1 MTFERSQIVTS
12 MHEGHREGIFDKY
25 ISPTKLRHWQEK
37 KPYYIDFELTTLCPH
52 TCKFCFSNSNLNPN
66 PVHMPKGKV
75 LEVLDDLAALEFKQI
90 YWDGGESLLHPD
102 FFDILAYAHEKGM
115 GCGAFSAG
123 LPLAN
128 KIVAKKVVDA
138 FQKRH
143 FNVFGIH
150 IDTLD
155 PETFAELHDNP
166 HELDRRIRGY
176 QNLLDAGFPPN
187 RILPCITLT
196 GPAARTIEKT
206 IDWYVDEMGARF
218 LEISTFKPM
227 GSAGLNPNL
236 EPSLSDMRRGFEYRA
251 QKFGDPTWAQMGSTE
266 CTTIQCRTNVYL
278 TVQGEVM
285 RCGQMPRE
293 LASGNIY
300 EERLFD
306 IYRRHAD
313 TLSMRDLQVTGKC
326 ADCKHND
333 ICEGC
338 RAAALHYC
346 GDINAPDPKCWLNP
360 EAQETYLR

>member
-1 MTFERSQIVTS
+1 MAPERREIIASMTGER
-12 MHEGHREGIFDKY
+12 REGIFDKY

-66 PVHMPKGKV
+66 PVHMPKDKV
-75 LEVLDDLAALEFKQI
+75 FEVLDDLVALEFRQI

-102 FFDILAYAHEKGM
+102 FFDVLAYAHERGL
-115 GCGAFSAG
+115 GCGAFSGG

-128 KIVAKKVVDA
+128 KAMAKKVVDA
-138 FQKRH
+138 FQKRQ

-150 IDTLD
+150 IDSLN
-155 PETFAELHDNP
+155 PEAFAELHDNP
-166 HELDRRIRGY
+166 RELDRRIQGY
-176 QNLLDAGFPPN
+176 RNLLEAGFPAN

-196 GPAARTIEKT
+196 SQAARIIEET

-218 LEISTFKPM
+218 LEISVFKPM
-227 GSAGLNPNL
+227 GNAGLNPQL
-236 EPSLSDMRRGFEYRA
+236 EPSLSEVRRAFEYRA
-251 QKFGDPTWAQMGSTE
+251 RKLGDPTWAHMGSTE

-278 TVQGEVM
+278 TVDGNVM

-300 EERLFD
+300 QERLFD

-313 TLSMRDLQVTGKC
+313 TLSMRDIQVEGQC
-326 ADCKHND
+326 AVCEHND
-333 ICEGC
+333 ICVGC

-346 GDINAPDPKCWLNP
+346 GDIAAADPKCWLNP
-360 EAQETYLR
+360 DARETYLR